1 MSFAPPPFDAF
12 TNRYATSNPL
22 STASKKSADRFFTS
36 CTGFVTELLAH
47 MESGYDAVRY
57 DAINAAIVGA
67 QRMTEIELGRRAL
80 FPLRNHILPYRT
92 CYIDDCENYLASS
105 RIDAS
110 ERMTYL
116 EYLLAHCARNFQA
129 QWPSIEDRLN
139 NFLKTSEIPLI
150 YHGMNFVP
158 VDDER
163 IMDEVAIPFWSLV
176 EDPVWSNVRSDME
189 EAFRQRDTGQPNA
202 ALHAA
207 RALESTVKIISDERK
222 WTRGNERGAHAYIDN
237 LASGDRYISQW
248 ESAIIK
254 PFFTHVRNPHAH
266 GAGSNPQPTL
276 SAIQTAWTLEFCM
289 VCIKSL
295 VRRF

>member
-1 MSFAPPPFDAF
+1 MSFTPPFGAF
-12 TNRYATSNPL
+12 TNRYTENNPL
-22 STASKKSADRFFTS
+22 SMASKRSADRFFTS
-36 CTGFVTELLAH
+36 CTVYVAELLAR
-47 MESGYDAVRY
+47 MESGYDAIRY
-57 DAINAAIVGA
+57 DAINAAILGA
-67 QRMTEIELGRRAL
+67 QRMTEIELGRRSL
-80 FPLRNHILPYRT
+80 FPLRNHILSYRT
-92 CYIDDCENYLASS
+92 CYIDDSENYLCSS
-105 RIDAS
+105 RVDVS

-116 EYLLAHCARNFQA
+116 EYLLAYCARNFQA

-139 NFLKTSEIPLI
+139 SFLKASEIPLL
-150 YHGMNFVP
+150 YRNTNFVP

-176 EDPVWSNVRSDME
+176 VDPIWSNVRSDME

-207 RALESTVKIISDERK
+207 RALESTVKIISDVRQ
-222 WTRGNERGAHAYIDN
+222 WTRGNERGAAAYIDN
-237 LASGDRYISQW
+237 LGSGGRYLDQW

-254 PFFTHVRNPHAH
+254 QFFRDIRNPHAH

-276 SAIQTAWTLEFCM
+276 SAIQTAWVLEFCM